1 MIHITKQFVD
11 DYLSLIDDQNPIHDQ
26 IVPGQLVVEIIL
38 SQLNLNRKYYE
49 VKYVNPISINEEITF
64 ENCYDGK
71 INVLNADRVVKLIVL
86 NKNNEAC

>member
-11 DYLSLIDDQNPIHDQ
+11 DYLSLIDDRNPIHDQ

-38 SQLNLNRKYYE
+38 SQLNLDWKYYE

-64 ENCYDGK
+64 ENCHDGK
-71 INVLNADRVVKLIVL
+71 INVLNPDRVVKLIVL
-86 NKNNEAC
+86 NKNNEVC

>member
-1 MIHITKQFVD
+1 MTHITKQFVD
-11 DYLSLIDDQNPIHDQ
+11 DYLSLIDDRNPIHDQ

-38 SQLNLNRKYYE
+38 SQLNLDWKYYE

-64 ENCYDGK
+64 ENCHDSK
-71 INVLNADRVVKLIVL
+71 INVLNPERVVKLIVL